1 MAYIYKI
8 TNLIN
13 GKKYIG
19 KTSKTVERR
28 WNQHISDSKK
38 ECCKD
43 RPLYRAFNKYGI
55 ENFSIEII
63 EECKIEQSSDREQ
76 FWIKKL
82 NTYKNGYN
90 ATKGGDGSLSING
103 DKIYKLYQSGN
114 NVEQIH
120 NIMGY
125 DKGTIAKWLDN
136 QGITQK
142 DRRNRADKAKIRPI
156 EQLDKDTGE
165 VINNFVSIKEAYSS
179 LGKQHSG
186 HIASVCNGKRKVA
199 YGYKWRYK

>member
-13 GKKYIG
+13 GKKYVG
-19 KTSKTVERR
+19 KTSKTVKRR

-38 ECCKD
+38 ERCKD

-76 FWIKKL
+76 FWIKKF

-90 ATKGGDGSLSING
+90 ATKGGDGSLSINS

-120 NIMGY
+120 NITGY

-156 EQLDKDTGE
+156 EQLDKDTGK
-165 VINNFVSIKEAYSS
+165 VINNFVSIKAAYNS